1 MILSRASLYF
11 APVPNTRYVYFKYLI
26 APVLCLRLLGTK
38 ALTCH
43 FGGRE
48 DTKSIMD
55 VDDPEYLSYLTSLH
69 LVDLKSEP
77 AKLNSSSAQLTNV
90 LITLCHTS
98 YPTFLSVH
106 QSVNTLSTSLD
117 AFSSSLDALIDV
129 LPEVEQKA
137 KGFLE
142 EVKDVQTER
151 KEMKVVVENLG
162 RIEEIVGVGVVVE
175 GCVRSG
181 WYGEAV
187 EVEMRIA
194 NLARKL
200 DPDGRG
206 VVWDVKAEVDQRIR
220 SMVGDLLSGLRESG
234 TNKLPVLFK
243 TVGFLRKM
251 GVLDEE
257 EIAQAFLSCRLGCLK
272 KTLDD
277 LDVERRTSGALAPVT
292 SSFQQSSVSVS
303 GERYLKRYVDAW
315 REGVYDLVSQF
326 TTIFLERP
334 ASSPETT
341 GFLHSL
347 LTTYTTHLLS
357 ELLGTLEVTLP
368 NIQDP
373 SALNSLLTQ
382 LTYCATSFSR
392 IGLDFRWII
401 GGLFEDAVRTS
412 VTKGFHD
419 ARNKFIHTVS
429 SASPAVL
436 SISSSTSATSSS
448 SPSTNEPNLDA
459 IRFDITN
466 PPHVPPHILTSHKPT
481 AIFAND
487 LLTTLNG
494 LRLLAPRN
502 LYRDLLTELDKSLDE
517 SGATFID
524 VLTTT
529 PLTISSFSSSIST
542 TAPLSAAA
550 SQGRLSNEE
559 AEERGKKVRVY
570 LGSLFVKVFV
580 PFVRRALVE
589 GVYGFEGVER
599 EKDWRGDLGFVR
611 TWEDWSQL
619 STPPAP

>member
-1 MILSRASLYF
+1 
-11 APVPNTRYVYFKYLI
+11 
-26 APVLCLRLLGTK
+26 
-38 ALTCH
+38 
-43 FGGRE
+43 
-48 DTKSIMD
+48 MD

-69 LVDLKSEP
+69 LSDLKSEP

-106 QSVNTLSTSLD
+106 QSVNTLSASLD
-117 AFSSSLDALIDV
+117 AFSSSLDSLISV
-129 LPEVEQKA
+129 LPVVEQKA

-142 EVKDVQTER
+142 EVKDVQAER
-151 KEMKVVVENLG
+151 KKMKVVVENLG
-162 RIEEIVGVGVVVE
+162 RVEEIVGVGTVVE

-187 EVEMRIA
+187 EVEMRVA

-220 SMVGDLLSGLRESG
+220 SMVGDLLNGLRESG
-234 TNKLPVLFK
+234 MNKLPVLFK

-272 KTLDD
+272 RSLED
-277 LDVERRTSGALAPVT
+277 LEVERRTSGALTPVT
-292 SSFQQSSVSVS
+292 PSFQQSSVTIS
-303 GERYLKRYVDAW
+303 GERYLKRYVDLW

-326 TTIFLERP
+326 TTIFLER
-334 ASSPETT
+334 ATSSPETT
-341 GFLHSL
+341 EFLHSL

-357 ELLGTLEVTLP
+357 VLLGTLEVTLP
-368 NIQDP
+368 AVQDP

-412 VTKGFHD
+412 VVKGFRE
-419 ARNKFIHTVS
+419 ARDKFIHTVS
-429 SASPAVL
+429 SASPTAL
-436 SISSSTSATSSS
+436 SISPSPASTAAAGSSS
-448 SPSTNEPNLDA
+448 VNEPSLGAVRLDVV
-459 IRFDITN
+459 N

-481 AIFAND
+481 AIYTND

-494 LRLLAPRN
+494 LRLLAPKN
-502 LYRDLLTELDKSLDE
+502 LYRDLLAELDKSLGE

-524 VLTTT
+524 VVTTT
-529 PLTISSFSSSIST
+529 PLTVSSPSSIP
-542 TAPLSAAA
+542 TAPLSLSSVA
-550 SQGRLSNEE
+550 SQGKFSKEG
-559 AEERGKKVRVY
+559 AEEKGKKVRVY
-570 LGSLFVKVFV
+570 LGSMFVKVFV

-589 GVYGFEGVER
+589 GVYGFEGEES
-599 EKDWRGDLGFVR
+599 EKDWRGELGFMR
-611 TWEDWSQL
+611 TWEDWLQS
-619 STPPAP
+619 SIPPAS

>member
-1 MILSRASLYF
+1 
-11 APVPNTRYVYFKYLI
+11 
-26 APVLCLRLLGTK
+26 
-38 ALTCH
+38 
-43 FGGRE
+43 
-48 DTKSIMD
+48 MD

-69 LVDLKSEP
+69 LADLKSEP

-90 LITLCHTS
+90 LTTLCHTS

-129 LPEVEQKA
+129 LPAVEQKA
-137 KGFLE
+137 RGFLE
-142 EVKDVQTER
+142 EVKDVQAER
-151 KEMKVVVENLG
+151 KKMKVVVENLG
-162 RIEEIVGVGVVVE
+162 RVEEIVGVGSVVE

-187 EVEMRIA
+187 EVEMRVA

-234 TNKLPVLFK
+234 SNKLPALFK

-272 KTLDD
+272 RSLED
-277 LDVERRTSGALAPVT
+277 LDVERRTSGTFSSVAP
-292 SSFQQSSVSVS
+292 SFQNPVS
-303 GERYLKRYVDAW
+303 GERYLKRYVDVW

-341 GFLHSL
+341 ELLRSL

-357 ELLGTLEVTLP
+357 VLLGTLEAALP
-368 NIQDP
+368 TVQDP

-419 ARNKFIHTVS
+419 ARDKFISSVF
-429 SASPAVL
+429 SASPTAL
-436 SISSSTSATSSS
+436 SISSSSASATSPV
-448 SPSTNEPNLDA
+448 SPSTSEPNLDA
-459 IRFDITN
+459 VQLDTTN

-481 AIFAND
+481 AIYAND

-494 LRLLAPRN
+494 LRLLAPKN

-517 SGATFID
+517 SGTTFID
-524 VLTTT
+524 IVTTT
-529 PLTISSFSSSIST
+529 PLTISSSSS
-542 TAPLSAAA
+542 TATALLPSAAA
-550 SQGRLSNEE
+550 GSQGKISKEE
-559 AEERGKKVRVY
+559 AEEKGRKVRMY

-580 PFVRRALVE
+580 PFIRRALVE
-589 GVYGFEGVER
+589 GVYAFEGEER
-599 EKDWRGDLGFVR
+599 EKDWKSELGFVR
-611 TWEDWSQL
+611 AWEDWLQL
-619 STPPAP
+619 ITPAQTAVVGQP

>member
-1 MILSRASLYF
+1 
-11 APVPNTRYVYFKYLI
+11 
-26 APVLCLRLLGTK
+26 
-38 ALTCH
+38 
-43 FGGRE
+43 
-48 DTKSIMD
+48 MD

-69 LVDLKSEP
+69 LADLKSEP

-90 LITLCHTS
+90 LTTLCHTS

-117 AFSSSLDALIDV
+117 AFSSSLDALLDV
-129 LPEVEQKA
+129 LPVVEQKA
-137 KGFLE
+137 RGFLE
-142 EVKDVQTER
+142 EVKDVQAER
-151 KEMKVVVENLG
+151 KKMKVVVENLG
-162 RIEEIVGVGVVVE
+162 RVEEIVGVGNVVE

-220 SMVGDLLSGLRESG
+220 SMVGDLLSGLREG
-234 TNKLPVLFK
+234 GANKLPVLFK

-272 KTLDD
+272 RSLED
-277 LDVERRTSGALAPVT
+277 LDVERRTSGAFTTVT
-292 SSFQQSSVSVS
+292 PSFQNSVS
-303 GERYLKRYVDAW
+303 GERYLKRYVDVW

-326 TTIFLERP
+326 TTIFLERS
-334 ASSPETT
+334 ASSPETVEL
-341 GFLHSL
+341 LHSL

-357 ELLGTLEVTLP
+357 VLLGTLEATLP
-368 NIQDP
+368 TVQDP

-412 VTKGFHD
+412 VTKGFHN
-419 ARNKFIHTVS
+419 ARDKFINSVS
-429 SASPAVL
+429 SASPTAL
-436 SISSSTSATSSS
+436 SISSSATSTT
-448 SPSTNEPNLDA
+448 STVSLSTHEPNLDA
-459 IRFDITN
+459 VQLDTTN

-481 AIFAND
+481 AIYAND

-494 LRLLAPRN
+494 LRLLAPKN

-517 SGATFID
+517 SGTTFID
-524 VLTTT
+524 VITTT
-529 PLTISSFSSSIST
+529 PLTISSSAPTSSSSPT
-542 TAPLSAAA
+542 PGT
-550 SQGRLSNEE
+550 SQGKMSKEE
-559 AEERGKKVRVY
+559 AEEKGKKVRVY

-589 GVYGFEGVER
+589 GVYGFEGEDQ
-599 EKDWRGDLGFVR
+599 ENDWRSELGFVR
-611 TWEDWSQL
+611 MWEDWLQL
-619 STPPAP
+619 ITPPTQTVATGVS

>member
-1 MILSRASLYF
+1 
-11 APVPNTRYVYFKYLI
+11 
-26 APVLCLRLLGTK
+26 
-38 ALTCH
+38 
-43 FGGRE
+43 
-48 DTKSIMD
+48 MD
-55 VDDPEYLSYLTSLH
+55 ADDPEYLSYLTSLH
-69 LVDLKSEP
+69 LTDLKSEP

-117 AFSSSLDALIDV
+117 AFSSSLDALINV
-129 LPEVEQKA
+129 LPVVEQKA

-142 EVKDVQTER
+142 EVKDVQAER
-151 KEMKVVVENLG
+151 KKMKVVVENLG
-162 RIEEIVGVGVVVE
+162 RVEEIVGVGSVVE

-194 NLARKL
+194 NLARML

-272 KTLDD
+272 RSLED
-277 LDVERRTSGALAPVT
+277 LDVERRTSGAFTPIT
-292 SSFQQSSVSVS
+292 PSFQQSSVSAS
-303 GERYLKRYVDAW
+303 GERYLKKYVDVW

-334 ASSPETT
+334 AASPETAE
-341 GFLHSL
+341 FLHSL

-357 ELLGTLEVTLP
+357 VLLGTLEVTLP
-368 NIQDP
+368 TVQDP

-412 VTKGFHD
+412 VMKGFHD
-419 ARNKFIHTVS
+419 ARDKFIHTVS
-429 SASPAVL
+429 STSSTVL
-436 SISSSTSATSSS
+436 SISSSSTSTTAAGSSS
-448 SPSTNEPNLDA
+448 TVEPNLDA
-459 IRFDITN
+459 VRLDTTN
-466 PPHVPPHILTSHKPT
+466 PPHVPPHIITSHKPT
-481 AIFAND
+481 VVYAND

-494 LRLLAPRN
+494 LRLLAPKN

-517 SGATFID
+517 SGMAFVD
-524 VLTTT
+524 VITTT
-529 PLTISSFSSSIST
+529 PLTVPSLST
-542 TAPLSAAA
+542 SG
-550 SQGRLSNEE
+550 SQGTLSKEE
-559 AEERGKKVRVY
+559 AEGKGKKLRVY

-580 PFVRRALVE
+580 PFIRRALVE
-589 GVYGFEGVER
+589 GVYGFEGEEA
-599 EKDWRGDLGFVR
+599 EKDWRSELGFVR
-611 TWEDWSQL
+611 TWEDWLQS
-619 STPPAP
+619 SAPTVS

>member
-1 MILSRASLYF
+1 M
-11 APVPNTRYVYFKYLI
+11 
-26 APVLCLRLLGTK
+26 
-38 ALTCH
+38 
-43 FGGRE
+43 
-48 DTKSIMD
+48 DT
-55 VDDPEYLSYLTSLH
+55 DDPEYLSYLTSLH
-69 LVDLKSEP
+69 LPDLKSEP
-77 AKLNSSSAQLTNV
+77 AKLNSSSSQLTNV

-129 LPEVEQKA
+129 LPVVEQKA

-142 EVKDVQTER
+142 EVKDAQAER
-151 KEMKVVVENLG
+151 KKMKVVVENIG
-162 RIEEIVGVGVVVE
+162 RVEEIVGVGSVVE

-194 NLARKL
+194 NLAKKL

-220 SMVGDLLSGLRESG
+220 SMVGDLLGGLRESG

-272 KTLDD
+272 RSLED
-277 LDVERRTSGALAPVT
+277 LDVERTSGAFTPVIP
-292 SSFQQSSVSVS
+292 SFQHTVVSVS
-303 GERYLKRYVDAW
+303 GERYLKKYVDVW

-326 TTIFLERP
+326 TTIFLERS
-334 ASSPETT
+334 ASSPEITE
-341 GFLHSL
+341 FLHSL

-357 ELLGTLEVTLP
+357 VLLGTLEVTLP
-368 NIQDP
+368 TVQDP

-412 VTKGFHD
+412 VTKGFRD
-419 ARNKFIHTVS
+419 ARDKFIHAIS
-429 SASPAVL
+429 SASPTVFSL
-436 SISSSTSATSSS
+436 SSSSTPTTGTGSS
-448 SPSTNEPNLDA
+448 STNEPNLDA
-459 IRFDITN
+459 VQFDTTN
-466 PPHVPPHILTSHKPT
+466 PPHVPPHILTSHKPM
-481 AIFAND
+481 AIYAND

-494 LRLLAPRN
+494 LRLLAPKS
-502 LYRDLLTELDKSLDE
+502 LYRDLLTELGKTLDE

-524 VLTTT
+524 VITTT
-529 PLTISSFSSSIST
+529 LAVSSSPYSL
-542 TAPLSAAA
+542 PPSG
-550 SQGRLSNEE
+550 SQVKPSKEEVEDKGR
-559 AEERGKKVRVY
+559 KTRVY
-570 LGSLFVKVFV
+570 LGSLFVRVFV
-580 PFVRRALVE
+580 PFIRRAFVE
-589 GVYGFEGVER
+589 GVYGFEGEER
-599 EKDWRGDLGFVR
+599 EKDWKGALGFVK
-611 TWEDWSQL
+611 TWEDWLQL
-619 STPPAP
+619 TTPPT

>member
-1 MILSRASLYF
+1 
-11 APVPNTRYVYFKYLI
+11 
-26 APVLCLRLLGTK
+26 
-38 ALTCH
+38 
-43 FGGRE
+43 
-48 DTKSIMD
+48 MD

-69 LVDLKSEP
+69 LADLKSEP

-90 LITLCHTS
+90 LTTLCHTS

-129 LPEVEQKA
+129 LPVVEQKA
-137 KGFLE
+137 RGFLE
-142 EVKDVQTER
+142 EVKDVQAER
-151 KEMKVVVENLG
+151 KKMKVVMENLG
-162 RIEEIVGVGVVVE
+162 RVEEIVGVGNVVE

-194 NLARKL
+194 SLARKL

-272 KTLDD
+272 RSLED
-277 LDVERRTSGALAPVT
+277 LDVERRTSGAFTPVT
-292 SSFQQSSVSVS
+292 PSFQNSVS
-303 GERYLKRYVDAW
+303 GERYLKRYVDVW

-326 TTIFLERP
+326 TTIFLERS
-334 ASSPETT
+334 ASSPETAEL
-341 GFLHSL
+341 LHSL

-357 ELLGTLEVTLP
+357 VLLGTLETTLP
-368 NIQDP
+368 TVQDP

-401 GGLFEDAVRTS
+401 GGLFEGAVRMS

-419 ARNKFIHTVS
+419 ARDKFINSVS
-429 SASPAVL
+429 SASPTAL
-436 SISSSTSATSSS
+436 SISPSATSTTPTVSS
-448 SPSTNEPNLDA
+448 STHEPNLDTVQL
-459 IRFDITN
+459 DTTN

-481 AIFAND
+481 AIYAND

-494 LRLLAPRN
+494 LRLLAPKN

-517 SGATFID
+517 SGTTFID
-524 VLTTT
+524 VVTTT
-529 PLTISSFSSSIST
+529 PLTISSSTTTTSSSS
-542 TAPLSAAA
+542 SASAGA
-550 SQGRLSNEE
+550 SQGKLSKEE
-559 AEERGKKVRVY
+559 AEEKGKKVRVY

-580 PFVRRALVE
+580 PFIRRALVE
-589 GVYGFEGVER
+589 GVYGFEGEDT
-599 EKDWRGDLGFVR
+599 EKDWKSELGFVR
-611 TWEDWSQL
+611 MWEDWL
-619 STPPAP
+619 ELITPPTQTVATGES

>member
-1 MILSRASLYF
+1 
-11 APVPNTRYVYFKYLI
+11 
-26 APVLCLRLLGTK
+26 
-38 ALTCH
+38 
-43 FGGRE
+43 
-48 DTKSIMD
+48 MD
-55 VDDPEYLSYLTSLH
+55 VEDPEYLSYLTSLH
-69 LVDLKSEP
+69 LSDLKSEP

-98 YPTFLSVH
+98 YLTFLSVH

-117 AFSSSLDALIDV
+117 AFSSSLDSLINI
-129 LPEVEQKA
+129 LPVVEQKA

-142 EVKDVQTER
+142 EVKDVQAVR
-151 KEMKVVVENLG
+151 KKMKVVVENLG
-162 RIEEIVGVGVVVE
+162 RVEEIVGVGNVVE
-175 GCVRSG
+175 GCVRTG

-234 TNKLPVLFK
+234 ANKLPVLFK

-272 KTLDD
+272 RSLED
-277 LDVERRTSGALAPVT
+277 LDVERRTSGAFTSVT
-292 SSFQQSSVSVS
+292 PSFQQSSFS
-303 GERYLKRYVDAW
+303 GERYLKRYVDIW

-334 ASSPETT
+334 ASSPEATE
-341 GFLHSL
+341 FLHSL

-357 ELLGTLEVTLP
+357 VLLEALEVTLP
-368 NIQDP
+368 TVQDP

-412 VTKGFHD
+412 VTKGFHE
-419 ARNKFIHTVS
+419 ARDKFILSIS
-429 SASPAVL
+429 SASPTVL
-436 SISSSTSATSSS
+436 SISPSSS
-448 SPSTNEPNLDA
+448 SATATGPSSANEPNPDALRLDTA
-459 IRFDITN
+459 V

-481 AIFAND
+481 AIYTND

-494 LRLLAPRN
+494 LRLLAPKN
-502 LYRDLLTELDKSLDE
+502 LYRDLLVELDKSLDE
-517 SGATFID
+517 SGVVFID
-524 VLTTT
+524 VITTT
-529 PLTISSFSSSIST
+529 PLSVSSSSPVTTT
-542 TAPLSAAA
+542 TAPSSPSTAAPQGKLSK
-550 SQGRLSNEE
+550 EV
-559 AEERGKKVRVY
+559 AEERGKRARVC
-570 LGSLFVKVFV
+570 LGTMFVNVFV
-580 PFVRRALVE
+580 PFIRRALVE
-589 GVYGFEGVER
+589 GVYGFEGEEG
-599 EKDWRGDLGFVR
+599 EKDWRSELEFVR
-611 TWEDWSQL
+611 AWEEWLQL
-619 STPPAP
+619 STPIAS

>member
-1 MILSRASLYF
+1 
-11 APVPNTRYVYFKYLI
+11 
-26 APVLCLRLLGTK
+26 
-38 ALTCH
+38 
-43 FGGRE
+43 
-48 DTKSIMD
+48 MD

-69 LVDLKSEP
+69 LTDLKSEP

-90 LITLCHTS
+90 LTTLCHTS

-129 LPEVEQKA
+129 LPVVEQKA

-142 EVKDVQTER
+142 EVKDVQAER
-151 KEMKVVVENLG
+151 KKMKVVVENLG
-162 RIEEIVGVGVVVE
+162 RVEEIVGVGSVVE

-194 NLARKL
+194 NLARKS

-272 KTLDD
+272 RSLED
-277 LDVERRTSGALAPVT
+277 LDVERRTSGALTSVT
-292 SSFQQSSVSVS
+292 PSFQSSLS
-303 GERYLKRYVDAW
+303 GERYLKRYVDVW

-341 GFLHSL
+341 EFLHSL

-357 ELLGTLEVTLP
+357 VLLGTLETTLP
-368 NIQDP
+368 TVQDP

-392 IGLDFRWII
+392 IGLDFRWIV
-401 GGLFEDAVRTS
+401 GGLFEDAVRKS
-412 VTKGFHD
+412 VVKGFHD
-419 ARNKFIHTVS
+419 ARDRFIYSVS
-429 SASPAVL
+429 SASPAAL
-436 SISSSTSATSSS
+436 SISTSTTSTG
-448 SPSTNEPNLDA
+448 SPSASEPNLDA
-459 IRFDITN
+459 AQLDTTN
-466 PPHVPPHILTSHKPT
+466 PPHVPPYILTSHKPT
-481 AIFAND
+481 AIYAND

-494 LRLLAPRN
+494 LRLLAPKN

-517 SGATFID
+517 SGTTFID
-524 VLTTT
+524 VITTT
-529 PLTISSFSSSIST
+529 PLTISSSVAITTSPPSSS
-542 TAPLSAAA
+542 AAK
-550 SQGRLSNEE
+550 EE
-559 AEERGKKVRVY
+559 AEEKGKKLRVY
-570 LGSLFVKVFV
+570 LGSLFVNVFV

-589 GVYGFEGVER
+589 GVYGSEWEER
-599 EKDWRGDLGFVR
+599 ERDWRNELGFVGM
-611 TWEDWSQL
+611 WEDWLQL
-619 STPPAP
+619 ITPPAPH

>member
-1 MILSRASLYF
+1 
-11 APVPNTRYVYFKYLI
+11 
-26 APVLCLRLLGTK
+26 
-38 ALTCH
+38 
-43 FGGRE
+43 
-48 DTKSIMD
+48 MD
-55 VDDPEYLSYLTSLH
+55 VDDPEYLSHLTSLH
-69 LVDLKSEP
+69 LADLKSEP

-90 LITLCHTS
+90 LTTLCHTS

-129 LPEVEQKA
+129 LPVVEQKA

-142 EVKDVQTER
+142 EVKDVQAER
-151 KEMKVVVENLG
+151 KKMKVVMENLG
-162 RIEEIVGVGVVVE
+162 RVEEIVGVGSVVE

-194 NLARKL
+194 NLARKS

-272 KTLDD
+272 RSLED
-277 LDVERRTSGALAPVT
+277 LDVERRTSGALTSVT
-292 SSFQQSSVSVS
+292 PGFQSSVS
-303 GERYLKRYVDAW
+303 GERYLKRYVDVW

-341 GFLHSL
+341 EFLHSL

-357 ELLGTLEVTLP
+357 VLLGTLETTLP
-368 NIQDP
+368 TVQDP

-392 IGLDFRWII
+392 IGLDFRWIV
-401 GGLFEDAVRTS
+401 GGLFEDAVRSS
-412 VTKGFHD
+412 VIKGFHD
-419 ARNKFIHTVS
+419 ARDKFIYSVS

-436 SISSSTSATSSS
+436 SISPSSTSTTSTGSS
-448 SPSTNEPNLDA
+448 STNEPNLDA
-459 IRFDITN
+459 TQLDTTN

-481 AIFAND
+481 AIYAND

-494 LRLLAPRN
+494 LRLLAPKN

-524 VLTTT
+524 VITTT
-529 PLTISSFSSSIST
+529 PLTISSSSSSVTTTST
-542 TAPLSAAA
+542 SSSSAAK
-550 SQGRLSNEE
+550 EE
-559 AEERGKKVRVY
+559 AEEKGKKVRVY
-570 LGSLFVKVFV
+570 LGNLFVKVFV

-589 GVYGFEGVER
+589 GVYGSEEEER
-599 EKDWRGDLGFVR
+599 ERDWRSELGFVGM
-611 TWEDWSQL
+611 WEDWLQL
-619 STPPAP
+619 ITPPAPH

>member
-1 MILSRASLYF
+1 
-11 APVPNTRYVYFKYLI
+11 
-26 APVLCLRLLGTK
+26 
-38 ALTCH
+38 
-43 FGGRE
+43 
-48 DTKSIMD
+48 MD
-55 VDDPEYLSYLTSLH
+55 VDDPEYLSYLTSLR
-69 LVDLKSEP
+69 LPDLKSEP

-117 AFSSSLDALIDV
+117 AFSSSLNSLIDV
-129 LPEVEQKA
+129 LPVVEHKA

-142 EVKDVQTER
+142 EVKDVQAER
-151 KEMKVVVENLG
+151 KKMKVVVENLG
-162 RIEEIVGVGVVVE
+162 RIEEIVGVGSVVE

-234 TNKLPVLFK
+234 TNRLPVLFK

-272 KTLDD
+272 RSLED
-277 LDVERRTSGALAPVT
+277 LDVERRTSGGFT
-292 SSFQQSSVSVS
+292 SLQQSSVSVS
-303 GERYLKRYVDAW
+303 GERYLKKYVDVW

-334 ASSPETT
+334 ASSPETME
-341 GFLHSL
+341 FLHSL
-347 LTTYTTHLLS
+347 LTTYTTHMLS
-357 ELLGTLEVTLP
+357 VLLGTLEVTLHTV
-368 NIQDP
+368 QDP

-401 GGLFEDAVRTS
+401 GGLFEDAIRAS
-412 VTKGFHD
+412 VVKGFYD
-419 ARNKFIHTVS
+419 ARDKFIDTVS
-429 SASPAVL
+429 SSPAAL
-436 SISSSTSATSSS
+436 SISSPSASTTAAGSSL
-448 SPSTNEPNLDA
+448 TNEPNLDA
-459 IRFDITN
+459 VQLDTAN
-466 PPHVPPHILTSHKPT
+466 PPHLPPHILTSHKPM
-481 AIFAND
+481 AVYAND

-494 LRLLAPRN
+494 LRLLAPKN
-502 LYRDLLTELDKSLDE
+502 LYRDLLAELDKSLDE
-517 SGATFID
+517 SGTAFID
-524 VLTTT
+524 IVTTT
-529 PLTISSFSSSIST
+529 PLTISSSSSSSLST
-542 TAPLSAAA
+542 PA
-550 SQGRLSNEE
+550 SQGKLSKEE
-559 AEERGKKVRVY
+559 AEVKGKNIRAY
-570 LGSLFVKVFV
+570 LGSMFVNVFV

-589 GVYGFEGVER
+589 GVYGFEGGES
-599 EKDWRGDLGFVR
+599 EKDWRSDLGFIR
-611 TWEDWSQL
+611 AWEDWLQL

>member
-1 MILSRASLYF
+1 
-11 APVPNTRYVYFKYLI
+11 
-26 APVLCLRLLGTK
+26 
-38 ALTCH
+38 
-43 FGGRE
+43 
-48 DTKSIMD
+48 MD

-69 LVDLKSEP
+69 LADLKSEP

-90 LITLCHTS
+90 LTTLCHTS

-129 LPEVEQKA
+129 LPAVEQKA

-142 EVKDVQTER
+142 EVKDVQAER
-151 KEMKVVVENLG
+151 KKMKVVVENLG
-162 RIEEIVGVGVVVE
+162 RVEEVVAAGNVVE

-200 DPDGRG
+200 DPEGCG

-220 SMVGDLLSGLRESG
+220 SMVGGLLSGLRESG
-234 TNKLPVLFK
+234 ANKLPLLFK

-272 KTLDD
+272 KSLED
-277 LDVERRTSGALAPVT
+277 LEVERRTSGALAPI
-292 SSFQQSSVSVS
+292 FPAAQGSVS
-303 GERYLKRYVDAW
+303 GERYLKRYVDVW

-334 ASSPETT
+334 TSTPETAE
-341 GFLHSL
+341 FLHSL

-357 ELLGTLEVTLP
+357 VLLGTLEATLP
-368 NIQDP
+368 TVQDP

-412 VTKGFHD
+412 VVKGFHD
-419 ARNKFIHTVS
+419 ARDRFINSIS
-429 SASPAVL
+429 SASPTAL
-436 SISSSTSATSSS
+436 SISSSPASATSAGL
-448 SPSTNEPNLDA
+448 STHEPNLNT
-459 IRFDITN
+459 IRLDTMN
-466 PPHVPPHILTSHKPT
+466 PPHLPPQILTSHKPT
-481 AIFAND
+481 AIYAND

-494 LRLLAPRN
+494 LRLLAPKN
-502 LYRDLLTELDKSLDE
+502 LYRNLLAELDKSLDE
-517 SGATFID
+517 SGTTFID
-524 VLTTT
+524 VVTTT
-529 PLTISSFSSSIST
+529 TLAIPSSST
-542 TAPLSAAA
+542 TA
-550 SQGRLSNEE
+550 SQGKLSKEE
-559 AEERGKKVRVY
+559 AEEKGRKVRVY
-570 LGSLFVKVFV
+570 LGSLYVKVFV

-589 GVYGFEGVER
+589 GVYGFEGEER
-599 EKDWRGDLGFVR
+599 ERDWKSELEFVR
-611 TWEDWSQL
+611 TWEDWLQL
-619 STPPAP
+619 ITPPAP

>member
-1 MILSRASLYF
+1 
-11 APVPNTRYVYFKYLI
+11 
-26 APVLCLRLLGTK
+26 
-38 ALTCH
+38 
-43 FGGRE
+43 
-48 DTKSIMD
+48 MD
-55 VDDPEYLSYLTSLH
+55 ADDPEYLSYLTSLH
-69 LVDLKSEP
+69 LTDLKSEP

-117 AFSSSLDALIDV
+117 AFSSSLDALINV
-129 LPEVEQKA
+129 LPVVEQKA

-142 EVKDVQTER
+142 EVKDVQAER
-151 KEMKVVVENLG
+151 KKMKVVVENLG
-162 RIEEIVGVGVVVE
+162 RVEEIVGVGSVVE

-272 KTLDD
+272 RSLED
-277 LDVERRTSGALAPVT
+277 LDVERRTSGAFTPIT
-292 SSFQQSSVSVS
+292 PSFQQSSVSAS
-303 GERYLKRYVDAW
+303 GERYLKKYVDVW

-334 ASSPETT
+334 AASPETAE
-341 GFLHSL
+341 FLHSL

-357 ELLGTLEVTLP
+357 VLLGTLEVTLP
-368 NIQDP
+368 TVQDP

-412 VTKGFHD
+412 VMKGFHD
-419 ARNKFIHTVS
+419 ARDKFIHTVS
-429 SASPAVL
+429 STSSTVL
-436 SISSSTSATSSS
+436 SISSSSTSTTAAGSSS
-448 SPSTNEPNLDA
+448 TVEPNLDA
-459 IRFDITN
+459 VRLDTTN
-466 PPHVPPHILTSHKPT
+466 PPHVPPHIITSHKPT
-481 AIFAND
+481 VVYAND

-494 LRLLAPRN
+494 LRLLAPKN

-517 SGATFID
+517 SGMAFVD
-524 VLTTT
+524 VITTT
-529 PLTISSFSSSIST
+529 PLTVPSLST
-542 TAPLSAAA
+542 SG
-550 SQGRLSNEE
+550 SQGTLSKEE
-559 AEERGKKVRVY
+559 AEGKGKKLRVY

-580 PFVRRALVE
+580 PFIRRALVE
-589 GVYGFEGVER
+589 GVYGFEGEEA
-599 EKDWRGDLGFVR
+599 EKDWRSELGFVR
-611 TWEDWSQL
+611 TWEDWLQS
-619 STPPAP
+619 SAPTVS

>member
-1 MILSRASLYF
+1 
-11 APVPNTRYVYFKYLI
+11 
-26 APVLCLRLLGTK
+26 
-38 ALTCH
+38 
-43 FGGRE
+43 
-48 DTKSIMD
+48 MD

-69 LVDLKSEP
+69 LADLKSEP

-90 LITLCHTS
+90 LTTLCHTS

-117 AFSSSLDALIDV
+117 AFSSSLDALLDV
-129 LPEVEQKA
+129 LPVVEQKA
-137 KGFLE
+137 RGFLE
-142 EVKDVQTER
+142 EVKDVQAER
-151 KEMKVVVENLG
+151 KKMKVVVENLG
-162 RIEEIVGVGVVVE
+162 RVEEIVGVGNVVE

-220 SMVGDLLSGLRESG
+220 SMVGDLLSGLREG
-234 TNKLPVLFK
+234 GANKLPVLFK

-272 KTLDD
+272 RSLED
-277 LDVERRTSGALAPVT
+277 LDVERRTSGAFTTVT
-292 SSFQQSSVSVS
+292 PSFQNSVS
-303 GERYLKRYVDAW
+303 GERYLKRYVDVW

-326 TTIFLERP
+326 TTIFLERS
-334 ASSPETT
+334 ASSPETVEL
-341 GFLHSL
+341 LHSL

-357 ELLGTLEVTLP
+357 VLLGTLEATLP
-368 NIQDP
+368 TVQDP

-412 VTKGFHD
+412 VTKGFHN
-419 ARNKFIHTVS
+419 ARDKFINSVS
-429 SASPAVL
+429 SASPTAL
-436 SISSSTSATSSS
+436 SISSSATSTTSTVSS
-448 SPSTNEPNLDA
+448 STHEPNLDA
-459 IRFDITN
+459 VQLDTTN
-466 PPHVPPHILTSHKPT
+466 PPHVPPHILTSHKST
-481 AIFAND
+481 AIYAND

-494 LRLLAPRN
+494 LRLLAPKN

-517 SGATFID
+517 SGTTFID
-524 VLTTT
+524 VITTT
-529 PLTISSFSSSIST
+529 PLTISSSAATSSSSPASGT
-542 TAPLSAAA
+542 
-550 SQGRLSNEE
+550 SQGKMSKEE
-559 AEERGKKVRVY
+559 AEEKGKKVRVY

-589 GVYGFEGVER
+589 GVYGFEGEDQ
-599 EKDWRGDLGFVR
+599 ENDWRSELGFVR
-611 TWEDWSQL
+611 MWEDWLQL
-619 STPPAP
+619 ITPPTQTVATGVS

>member
-1 MILSRASLYF
+1 ME
-11 APVPNTRYVYFKYLI
+11 
-26 APVLCLRLLGTK
+26 GK
-38 ALTCH
+38 A
-43 FGGRE
+43 
-48 DTKSIMD
+48 KSIMD

-69 LVDLKSEP
+69 LADLKSEP

-90 LITLCHTS
+90 LTTLCHTS

-129 LPEVEQKA
+129 LPAVEQKA
-137 KGFLE
+137 RGFLE
-142 EVKDVQTER
+142 EVKDVQAER
-151 KEMKVVVENLG
+151 KKMKVVVENLG
-162 RIEEIVGVGVVVE
+162 RVEEIVGVGSVVE

-187 EVEMRIA
+187 EVEMRVA

-234 TNKLPVLFK
+234 TNKLPALFK

-272 KTLDD
+272 RSLED
-277 LDVERRTSGALAPVT
+277 LDVERRTSGTFSSVAP
-292 SSFQQSSVSVS
+292 SFQNPVS
-303 GERYLKRYVDAW
+303 GERYLKRYVDVW

-341 GFLHSL
+341 ELLRSL

-357 ELLGTLEVTLP
+357 VLLGTLEAALP
-368 NIQDP
+368 TVQDP

-419 ARNKFIHTVS
+419 ARDKFISSVF
-429 SASPAVL
+429 SASPTAL
-436 SISSSTSATSSS
+436 SISSSSASATSPV
-448 SPSTNEPNLDA
+448 SPLTSEPNLDA
-459 IRFDITN
+459 VQLDTTN

-481 AIFAND
+481 AIYAND

-494 LRLLAPRN
+494 LRLLAPKN

-517 SGATFID
+517 SGTTFID
-524 VLTTT
+524 IVTTT
-529 PLTISSFSSSIST
+529 PLTISSSSS
-542 TAPLSAAA
+542 TATALLPSAAA
-550 SQGRLSNEE
+550 GSQGKISKEE
-559 AEERGKKVRVY
+559 AEEKGRKVRVY

-580 PFVRRALVE
+580 PFIRRALVE
-589 GVYGFEGVER
+589 GVYAFEGEER
-599 EKDWRGDLGFVR
+599 EKDWKSELGFAR
-611 TWEDWSQL
+611 AWEDWLQL
-619 STPPAP
+619 ITSAQTAVVGEP

>member
-1 MILSRASLYF
+1 
-11 APVPNTRYVYFKYLI
+11 
-26 APVLCLRLLGTK
+26 
-38 ALTCH
+38 
-43 FGGRE
+43 
-48 DTKSIMD
+48 MD

-69 LVDLKSEP
+69 LADLKSEP

-90 LITLCHTS
+90 LTTLCHTS

-117 AFSSSLDALIDV
+117 AFSSSLDALLDV
-129 LPEVEQKA
+129 LPVVEQKA
-137 KGFLE
+137 RGFLE
-142 EVKDVQTER
+142 EVKDVQAER
-151 KEMKVVVENLG
+151 KKMKVVVENLG
-162 RIEEIVGVGVVVE
+162 RVEEIVGVGNVVE

-220 SMVGDLLSGLRESG
+220 SMVGDLLSGLREG
-234 TNKLPVLFK
+234 GANKLPVLFK

-272 KTLDD
+272 RSLED
-277 LDVERRTSGALAPVT
+277 LDVERRTSGAFTTVT
-292 SSFQQSSVSVS
+292 PSFQNSVS
-303 GERYLKRYVDAW
+303 GERYLKRYVDVW

-326 TTIFLERP
+326 TTIFLERS
-334 ASSPETT
+334 ASSPETVEL
-341 GFLHSL
+341 LHSL

-357 ELLGTLEVTLP
+357 VLLGTLEATLP
-368 NIQDP
+368 TVQDP

-412 VTKGFHD
+412 VTKGFHN
-419 ARNKFIHTVS
+419 ARDKFINSVS
-429 SASPAVL
+429 SPSPTAL
-436 SISSSTSATSSS
+436 SISSSATSTTSTVSS
-448 SPSTNEPNLDA
+448 STHEPNLDA
-459 IRFDITN
+459 VQLDTTN

-481 AIFAND
+481 AIYAND

-494 LRLLAPRN
+494 LRLLAPKN

-517 SGATFID
+517 SGTTFID
-524 VLTTT
+524 VITTT
-529 PLTISSFSSSIST
+529 PLTISSSAATSSSSPASGT
-542 TAPLSAAA
+542 
-550 SQGRLSNEE
+550 SQGKMSKEE
-559 AEERGKKVRVY
+559 AEEKGKKVRVY

-589 GVYGFEGVER
+589 GVYGFEGEDQ
-599 EKDWRGDLGFVR
+599 ENDWRSELGFVR
-611 TWEDWSQL
+611 MWEDWLQL
-619 STPPAP
+619 ITPPTQTVATGVS

>member
-1 MILSRASLYF
+1 
-11 APVPNTRYVYFKYLI
+11 
-26 APVLCLRLLGTK
+26 
-38 ALTCH
+38 
-43 FGGRE
+43 
-48 DTKSIMD
+48 MD
-55 VDDPEYLSYLTSLH
+55 ADDPEYLSYLTSLH
-69 LVDLKSEP
+69 LTDLKSEP

-117 AFSSSLDALIDV
+117 AFSSSLDALINV
-129 LPEVEQKA
+129 LPVVEQKA

-142 EVKDVQTER
+142 EVKDVQAER
-151 KEMKVVVENLG
+151 KKMKVVVENLG
-162 RIEEIVGVGVVVE
+162 RVEEIVGVGSVVE

-272 KTLDD
+272 RSLED
-277 LDVERRTSGALAPVT
+277 LDVERRTSGAFTPIT
-292 SSFQQSSVSVS
+292 PSFQQSSVSAS
-303 GERYLKRYVDAW
+303 GERYLKKYVDVW

-334 ASSPETT
+334 AASPETAE
-341 GFLHSL
+341 FLHSL

-357 ELLGTLEVTLP
+357 VLLGTLEVTLP
-368 NIQDP
+368 TVQDP
-373 SALNSLLTQ
+373 SALNSLLSQ

-412 VTKGFHD
+412 VMKGFHD
-419 ARNKFIHTVS
+419 ARDKFIHTVS
-429 SASPAVL
+429 STSSTVL
-436 SISSSTSATSSS
+436 SISSSSTSTTAAGSSS
-448 SPSTNEPNLDA
+448 TVEPNLDA
-459 IRFDITN
+459 VRLDTTN
-466 PPHVPPHILTSHKPT
+466 PPHVPPHIITSHKPT
-481 AIFAND
+481 VVYAND

-494 LRLLAPRN
+494 LRLLAPKN

-517 SGATFID
+517 SGMAFVD
-524 VLTTT
+524 VITTT
-529 PLTISSFSSSIST
+529 PLTVPSLST
-542 TAPLSAAA
+542 SG
-550 SQGRLSNEE
+550 SQGTLSKEE
-559 AEERGKKVRVY
+559 AEGKGKKLRVY

-580 PFVRRALVE
+580 PFIRRALVE
-589 GVYGFEGVER
+589 GVYGFEGEEA
-599 EKDWRGDLGFVR
+599 EKDWRSELGFVR
-611 TWEDWSQL
+611 TWEDWLQS
-619 STPPAP
+619 SAPTVS

>member
-1 MILSRASLYF
+1 MPF
-11 APVPNTRYVYFKYLI
+11 
-26 APVLCLRLLGTK
+26 LGGAEGT
-38 ALTCH
+38 
-43 FGGRE
+43 
-48 DTKSIMD
+48 TKSIMD

-69 LVDLKSEP
+69 LSDLKSEP
-77 AKLNSSSAQLTNV
+77 AKLSSSSAQLTNV

-117 AFSSSLDALIDV
+117 AFSSSLDSLINV
-129 LPEVEQKA
+129 LPVVEQKA

-142 EVKDVQTER
+142 EVKDVQAER
-151 KEMKVVVENLG
+151 KKMKVVVENLG
-162 RIEEIVGVGVVVE
+162 RVEEIVGVGGVVE

-194 NLARKL
+194 NLAGKL

-220 SMVGDLLSGLRESG
+220 SMVGDLLSGLREG
-234 TNKLPVLFK
+234 GANKLPVLFK

-272 KTLDD
+272 RSLDD
-277 LDVERRTSGALAPVT
+277 LDVERRTSGVFTPVT
-292 SSFQQSSVSVS
+292 PSFQQGSASVS
-303 GERYLKRYVDAW
+303 GERYLKKYVDVW

-341 GFLHSL
+341 EFLHSL
-347 LTTYTTHLLS
+347 LTTFTTHLLS
-357 ELLGTLEVTLP
+357 VLLGTLEVTLP
-368 NIQDP
+368 TVQDP

-401 GGLFEDAVRTS
+401 GGLFEDAVRMS
-412 VTKGFHD
+412 ITKGFHD
-419 ARNKFIHTVS
+419 ARDKFIHTVS
-429 SASPAVL
+429 SASPTAL
-436 SISSSTSATSSS
+436 SISTSTTGAGSS
-448 SPSTNEPNLDA
+448 STNEPNLDA
-459 IRFDITN
+459 VRLDTAN

-481 AIFAND
+481 AIYAND

-494 LRLLAPRN
+494 LRLLAPKN
-502 LYRDLLTELDKSLDE
+502 LYRDLLAELDKSLDE
-517 SGATFID
+517 SGMTFID
-524 VLTTT
+524 VVTTT
-529 PLTISSFSSSIST
+529 PLTISSSPSIATVPS
-542 TAPLSAAA
+542 LSSAAT
-550 SQGRLSNEE
+550 SQGRFSKEE
-559 AEERGKKVRVY
+559 AEEKGKRARVY
-570 LGSLFVKVFV
+570 LGSMFVKVFV
-580 PFVRRALVE
+580 PFIRRALVE
-589 GVYGFEGVER
+589 GVYGFEGEET
-599 EKDWRGDLGFVR
+599 EKDWKSELGFIR
-611 TWEDWSQL
+611 TWEDWLQL
-619 STPPAP
+619 VTLPAS

>member
-1 MILSRASLYF
+1 
-11 APVPNTRYVYFKYLI
+11 
-26 APVLCLRLLGTK
+26 
-38 ALTCH
+38 
-43 FGGRE
+43 
-48 DTKSIMD
+48 MD
-55 VDDPEYLSYLTSLH
+55 ADDPEYLSYLTSLH
-69 LVDLKSEP
+69 LADLKSEP

-90 LITLCHTS
+90 LTTLCHTS

-117 AFSSSLDALIDV
+117 AFSSSLDALINV
-129 LPEVEQKA
+129 LPVVEQKA
-137 KGFLE
+137 RGFLE
-142 EVKDVQTER
+142 EVKDVQAER
-151 KEMKVVVENLG
+151 KKMKVVMENLG
-162 RIEEIVGVGVVVE
+162 RVEEIVGVGNVVE

-194 NLARKL
+194 SLAKKL

-272 KTLDD
+272 RSLED
-277 LDVERRTSGALAPVT
+277 LDMERRTSGALTPVT
-292 SSFQQSSVSVS
+292 RSFQNSVS
-303 GERYLKRYVDAW
+303 GERYLKRYVDVW

-334 ASSPETT
+334 ASSPETAEL
-341 GFLHSL
+341 LHSL

-357 ELLGTLEVTLP
+357 VLLGTLETTLP
-368 NIQDP
+368 TVQDP

-401 GGLFEDAVRTS
+401 GGLFEDAVRKS

-419 ARNKFIHTVS
+419 ARDKFIYSVS
-429 SASPAVL
+429 SASPTAL
-436 SISSSTSATSSS
+436 SISPSATSTTPTVSS
-448 SPSTNEPNLDA
+448 SIPEPNLDA
-459 IRFDITN
+459 VQLDTAN

-481 AIFAND
+481 AIYAND

-494 LRLLAPRN
+494 LRLLAPKN

-517 SGATFID
+517 SGTTFID
-524 VLTTT
+524 VVTNT
-529 PLTISSFSSSIST
+529 PLTISSTTTTPSSS
-542 TAPLSAAA
+542 SAAA
-550 SQGRLSNEE
+550 SASQGKVSKEE
-559 AEERGKKVRVY
+559 AEEKGKKLRIY

-580 PFVRRALVE
+580 PFIRRALVE
-589 GVYGFEGVER
+589 GVYGFEGEST
-599 EKDWRGDLGFVR
+599 EKDWRSELGFVR
-611 TWEDWSQL
+611 MWEDWLQL
-619 STPPAP
+619 ITPPAQGVTIGES

>member
-1 MILSRASLYF
+1 
-11 APVPNTRYVYFKYLI
+11 
-26 APVLCLRLLGTK
+26 
-38 ALTCH
+38 
-43 FGGRE
+43 
-48 DTKSIMD
+48 MD

-69 LVDLKSEP
+69 LSDLKSEP

-117 AFSSSLDALIDV
+117 AFSSSLDSLISV
-129 LPEVEQKA
+129 LPAVEQKA

-142 EVKDVQTER
+142 EVKDVQAER
-151 KEMKVVVENLG
+151 KKMKVVVENLG
-162 RIEEIVGVGVVVE
+162 RVEEIVGVGSVVE

-272 KTLDD
+272 KSLED
-277 LDVERRTSGALAPVT
+277 LDVERRTSGAFTPVT
-292 SSFQQSSVSVS
+292 PSFQQSSVS
-303 GERYLKRYVDAW
+303 GERYLKRYLDIW

-334 ASSPETT
+334 APSPESTEP
-341 GFLHSL
+341 LHSL
-347 LTTYTTHLLS
+347 LTAYTTHLLS
-357 ELLGTLEVTLP
+357 VLFGTLEVTLP
-368 NIQDP
+368 TVQDP

-401 GGLFEDAVRTS
+401 GGLFEEAVRTS
-412 VTKGFHD
+412 VTKGFRD
-419 ARNKFIHTVS
+419 ARDKFIHTVS
-429 SASPAVL
+429 SASSTVL
-436 SISSSTSATSSS
+436 SISSSSTSTTAVGSSS
-448 SPSTNEPNLDA
+448 MNEPNFDAVRLDA
-459 IRFDITN
+459 AN
-466 PPHVPPHILTSHKPT
+466 PPHVPPHILTSHKPM
-481 AIFAND
+481 AIYAND

-494 LRLLAPRN
+494 LRLLAPKN
-502 LYRDLLTELDKSLDE
+502 LCRILLAELDE
-517 SGATFID
+517 SLEESGRAFVDI
-524 VLTTT
+524 VTTT
-529 PLTISSFSSSIST
+529 PLTISSSFSTSSHT
-542 TAPLSAAA
+542 PA
-550 SQGRLSNEE
+550 SQGKLSKEE
-559 AEERGKKVRVY
+559 VEEKGKKVRVY
-570 LGSLFVKVFV
+570 LGSMFVKIFV

-589 GVYGFEGVER
+589 GVYGFEGEES
-599 EKDWRGDLGFVR
+599 EKDWRKELGFIR
-611 TWEDWSQL
+611 TWEDWLRASA
-619 STPPAP
+619 PPASD

>member
-1 MILSRASLYF
+1 MPF
-11 APVPNTRYVYFKYLI
+11 WDQET
-26 APVLCLRLLGTK
+26 
-38 ALTCH
+38 
-43 FGGRE
+43 
-48 DTKSIMD
+48 TKSIMD
-55 VDDPEYLSYLTSLH
+55 VEDPEYLSYLTSLH
-69 LVDLKSEP
+69 LSDLKSEP

-117 AFSSSLDALIDV
+117 AFSSSLDSLINV
-129 LPEVEQKA
+129 LPVVEQKA

-142 EVKDVQTER
+142 EVKDVQAER
-151 KEMKVVVENLG
+151 KKMKVVVENLG
-162 RIEEIVGVGVVVE
+162 RVEEIVGVGSVVE

-220 SMVGDLLSGLRESG
+220 SMVGDLLGGLRESG
-234 TNKLPVLFK
+234 ANKLPALFK

-272 KTLDD
+272 RSLED
-277 LDVERRTSGALAPVT
+277 LDMERRTSGAFTSVAP
-292 SSFQQSSVSVS
+292 SFQQNSAS
-303 GERYLKRYVDAW
+303 GEKYLKRYVDIW

-334 ASSPETT
+334 ASPPETT
-341 GFLHSL
+341 EFLHSL

-357 ELLGTLEVTLP
+357 VLLGTLEVALP
-368 NIQDP
+368 TVQDP

-401 GGLFEDAVRTS
+401 GGLFEDAVRANIR
-412 VTKGFHD
+412 KGFHD
-419 ARNKFIHTVS
+419 ARDKFIHTVS
-429 SASPAVL
+429 SASPTAL
-436 SISSSTSATSSS
+436 TISSLSASTTATGSS
-448 SPSTNEPNLDA
+448 STNEPNLDA
-459 IRFDITN
+459 VRLDTAN

-481 AIFAND
+481 AIYAND

-494 LRLLAPRN
+494 LRLLAPKS
-502 LYRDLLTELDKSLDE
+502 LYRDLLAELDKSLDE
-517 SGATFID
+517 SGTTFID
-524 VLTTT
+524 VVTTT
-529 PLTISSFSSSIST
+529 PLTVSSSPSLST
-542 TAPLSAAA
+542 AVP
-550 SQGRLSNEE
+550 QGKHSKGE
-559 AEERGKKVRVY
+559 AEEKGKNTRVY
-570 LGSLFVKVFV
+570 LGNLFADVFV
-580 PFVRRALVE
+580 PFIRRALVE
-589 GVYGFEGVER
+589 GVYGLEGEEN
-599 EKDWRGDLGFVR
+599 EKDWRSELGFIR
-611 TWEDWSQL
+611 TWEDWLQAGS
-619 STPPAP
+619 PPTS

>member
-1 MILSRASLYF
+1 
-11 APVPNTRYVYFKYLI
+11 
-26 APVLCLRLLGTK
+26 
-38 ALTCH
+38 
-43 FGGRE
+43 
-48 DTKSIMD
+48 MD

-69 LVDLKSEP
+69 LADLKSEP

-90 LITLCHTS
+90 LTTLCHTS

-117 AFSSSLDALIDV
+117 AFSSSLDALLDV
-129 LPEVEQKA
+129 LPVVEQKA
-137 KGFLE
+137 RGFLE
-142 EVKDVQTER
+142 EVKDVQAER
-151 KEMKVVVENLG
+151 KKMKVVVENLG
-162 RIEEIVGVGVVVE
+162 RVEEIVGVGNVVE

-220 SMVGDLLSGLRESG
+220 SMVGDLLSGLREG
-234 TNKLPVLFK
+234 GANKLPVLFK

-272 KTLDD
+272 RSLED
-277 LDVERRTSGALAPVT
+277 LDVERRTSGAFTTVT
-292 SSFQQSSVSVS
+292 PSFQNSVS
-303 GERYLKRYVDAW
+303 GERYLKRYVDVW

-326 TTIFLERP
+326 TTIFLERS
-334 ASSPETT
+334 ASSPETVEL
-341 GFLHSL
+341 LHSL

-357 ELLGTLEVTLP
+357 VLLGTLEATLP
-368 NIQDP
+368 TVQDP

-412 VTKGFHD
+412 VTKGFHN
-419 ARNKFIHTVS
+419 ARDKFINSVS
-429 SASPAVL
+429 SASPTAL
-436 SISSSTSATSSS
+436 SISSSATSTTSTVSS
-448 SPSTNEPNLDA
+448 STHEPNLDA
-459 IRFDITN
+459 VQLDTTN

-481 AIFAND
+481 AIYAND

-494 LRLLAPRN
+494 LRLLAPKN

-517 SGATFID
+517 SGTTFID
-524 VLTTT
+524 VITTT
-529 PLTISSFSSSIST
+529 PLTISSSAATSSSSP
-542 TAPLSAAA
+542 APGT
-550 SQGRLSNEE
+550 SQGKMSKEE
-559 AEERGKKVRVY
+559 AEEKGKKVRVY

-589 GVYGFEGVER
+589 GVYGFEGEDQ
-599 EKDWRGDLGFVR
+599 ENDWRSELGFVR
-611 TWEDWSQL
+611 MWEDWLQL
-619 STPPAP
+619 ITPPTQTVATGVS

>member
-1 MILSRASLYF
+1 
-11 APVPNTRYVYFKYLI
+11 
-26 APVLCLRLLGTK
+26 
-38 ALTCH
+38 
-43 FGGRE
+43 
-48 DTKSIMD
+48 MD

-69 LVDLKSEP
+69 LADLKSEP

-90 LITLCHTS
+90 LTTLCHTS

-117 AFSSSLDALIDV
+117 AFSSSLDALLDV
-129 LPEVEQKA
+129 LPVVEQKA
-137 KGFLE
+137 RGFLE
-142 EVKDVQTER
+142 EVKDVQAER
-151 KEMKVVVENLG
+151 KKMKVVVENLG
-162 RIEEIVGVGVVVE
+162 RVEEIVGVGNVVE

-220 SMVGDLLSGLRESG
+220 SMVGDLLSGLREG
-234 TNKLPVLFK
+234 GANKLPVLFK

-272 KTLDD
+272 RSLED
-277 LDVERRTSGALAPVT
+277 LDVERRTSGAFTTVT
-292 SSFQQSSVSVS
+292 PSFQNSVS
-303 GERYLKRYVDAW
+303 GERYLKRYVDVW

-326 TTIFLERP
+326 TTIFLERS
-334 ASSPETT
+334 ASSPETVEL
-341 GFLHSL
+341 LHSL

-357 ELLGTLEVTLP
+357 VLLGTLEATLP
-368 NIQDP
+368 TVQDP

-412 VTKGFHD
+412 VTKGFHN
-419 ARNKFIHTVS
+419 ARDKFINSVS
-429 SASPAVL
+429 SASPTAL
-436 SISSSTSATSSS
+436 SISSTVSSS
-448 SPSTNEPNLDA
+448 THEPNLDA
-459 IRFDITN
+459 VQLDTTN

-481 AIFAND
+481 AIYAND

-494 LRLLAPRN
+494 LRLLAPKN

-517 SGATFID
+517 SGTTFID
-524 VLTTT
+524 VITTT
-529 PLTISSFSSSIST
+529 PLTISSSAPTSSSSPT
-542 TAPLSAAA
+542 PGT
-550 SQGRLSNEE
+550 SQGKMSKEE
-559 AEERGKKVRVY
+559 AEEKGKKVRVY

-589 GVYGFEGVER
+589 GVYGFEGEDQ
-599 EKDWRGDLGFVR
+599 ENDWRSELGFVR
-611 TWEDWSQL
+611 MWEDWLQL
-619 STPPAP
+619 ITPPTQTVATGVS

>member
-1 MILSRASLYF
+1 
-11 APVPNTRYVYFKYLI
+11 
-26 APVLCLRLLGTK
+26 
-38 ALTCH
+38 
-43 FGGRE
+43 
-48 DTKSIMD
+48 MD

-69 LVDLKSEP
+69 LADLKSEP

-90 LITLCHTS
+90 LTTLCHTS

-106 QSVNTLSTSLD
+106 QSVNTHSTSLD
-117 AFSSSLDALIDV
+117 AFSSSLDALLDV
-129 LPEVEQKA
+129 LPVVEQKA
-137 KGFLE
+137 RGFLE
-142 EVKDVQTER
+142 EVKDVQAER
-151 KEMKVVVENLG
+151 KKMKVVVENLG
-162 RIEEIVGVGVVVE
+162 RVEEIVGVGNVVE

-220 SMVGDLLSGLRESG
+220 SMVGDLLSGLREG
-234 TNKLPVLFK
+234 GANKLPVLFK

-272 KTLDD
+272 RSLED
-277 LDVERRTSGALAPVT
+277 LDVERRTSGAFTTVT
-292 SSFQQSSVSVS
+292 PSFQNSVS
-303 GERYLKRYVDAW
+303 GERYLKRYVDVW

-326 TTIFLERP
+326 TTIFLERS
-334 ASSPETT
+334 ASSPETVEL
-341 GFLHSL
+341 LHSL

-357 ELLGTLEVTLP
+357 VLLGTLEATLP
-368 NIQDP
+368 TVQDP

-412 VTKGFHD
+412 VTKGFHN
-419 ARNKFIHTVS
+419 ARDKFINSVS
-429 SASPAVL
+429 SASPTAL
-436 SISSSTSATSSS
+436 SISSSATSTT
-448 SPSTNEPNLDA
+448 STVSLSTHEPNLDA
-459 IRFDITN
+459 VQLDTTN

-481 AIFAND
+481 AIYAND

-494 LRLLAPRN
+494 LRLLAPKN

-517 SGATFID
+517 SGTTFID
-524 VLTTT
+524 VITTT
-529 PLTISSFSSSIST
+529 PLTISSSAPTSSSSPT
-542 TAPLSAAA
+542 PGT
-550 SQGRLSNEE
+550 SQGKMSKEE
-559 AEERGKKVRVY
+559 AEEKGKKVRVY

-589 GVYGFEGVER
+589 GVYGFEGEDQ
-599 EKDWRGDLGFVR
+599 ENDWRSELGFVR
-611 TWEDWSQL
+611 MWEDWLQL
-619 STPPAP
+619 ITPPTQTVATGVS

>member
-1 MILSRASLYF
+1 
-11 APVPNTRYVYFKYLI
+11 
-26 APVLCLRLLGTK
+26 
-38 ALTCH
+38 
-43 FGGRE
+43 
-48 DTKSIMD
+48 MD

-69 LVDLKSEP
+69 LADLKSEP

-90 LITLCHTS
+90 LTTLCHTS

-129 LPEVEQKA
+129 LPVVEQKA

-142 EVKDVQTER
+142 EVKDVQAER
-151 KEMKVVVENLG
+151 KKMKVVVENLG
-162 RIEEIVGVGVVVE
+162 RVEEIVGVGSVVE

-272 KTLDD
+272 RTLED
-277 LDVERRTSGALAPVT
+277 LDVERRTSGAFT
-292 SSFQQSSVSVS
+292 SITPSFQSSVS
-303 GERYLKRYVDAW
+303 GERYLKRYVDVW

-341 GFLHSL
+341 ELLHSL

-357 ELLGTLEVTLP
+357 VLLATLEATLP
-368 NIQDP
+368 TVQDP

-412 VTKGFHD
+412 VTKGFYD
-419 ARNKFIHTVS
+419 ARDKFIYAVS
-429 SASPAVL
+429 SASPTAL
-436 SISSSTSATSSS
+436 FISSSSSS
-448 SPSTNEPNLDA
+448 TTSTVSPSTNEPNLDA
-459 IRFDITN
+459 LQLDTTN
-466 PPHVPPHILTSHKPT
+466 PPHVPPHIITSHKPM
-481 AIFAND
+481 AIYAND

-494 LRLLAPRN
+494 LRLLAPKN
-502 LYRDLLTELDKSLDE
+502 LYQDLLTELDKSLDE
-517 SGATFID
+517 SGTTFVD
-524 VLTTT
+524 VITNT
-529 PLTISSFSSSIST
+529 PLTVSSFTTSSSS
-542 TAPLSAAA
+542 SASGG
-550 SQGRLSNEE
+550 SQGRVSKEE
-559 AEERGKKVRVY
+559 ADEKGRKVRVY
-570 LGSLFVKVFV
+570 LGNLFVKVFV

-589 GVYGFEGVER
+589 GVYGFEGEDKVE
-599 EKDWRGDLGFVR
+599 DWRSELGFVGA
-611 TWEDWSQL
+611 WEDWTQSITTSGETAVTGEL
-619 STPPAP
+619 

>member
-1 MILSRASLYF
+1 
-11 APVPNTRYVYFKYLI
+11 
-26 APVLCLRLLGTK
+26 
-38 ALTCH
+38 
-43 FGGRE
+43 
-48 DTKSIMD
+48 MD

-69 LVDLKSEP
+69 LADLKSEP

-90 LITLCHTS
+90 LTTLCHTS

-106 QSVNTLSTSLD
+106 QSVNTLYTSLD
-117 AFSSSLDALIDV
+117 AFSSSLDALLDV
-129 LPEVEQKA
+129 LPVVEQKA
-137 KGFLE
+137 RGFLE
-142 EVKDVQTER
+142 EVKDVQAER
-151 KEMKVVVENLG
+151 KKMKVVVENLG
-162 RIEEIVGVGVVVE
+162 RVEEIVGVGNVVE

-220 SMVGDLLSGLRESG
+220 SMVGDLLSGLREG
-234 TNKLPVLFK
+234 GANKLPVLFK

-272 KTLDD
+272 RSLED
-277 LDVERRTSGALAPVT
+277 LDVERRTSGAFTTVT
-292 SSFQQSSVSVS
+292 PSFQNSVS
-303 GERYLKRYVDAW
+303 GERYLKRYVDVW

-326 TTIFLERP
+326 TTIFLERS
-334 ASSPETT
+334 ASSPETVEL
-341 GFLHSL
+341 LHSL

-357 ELLGTLEVTLP
+357 VLLGTLEATLP
-368 NIQDP
+368 TVQDP

-412 VTKGFHD
+412 VTKGFHN
-419 ARNKFIHTVS
+419 ARDKFINSVS
-429 SASPAVL
+429 SASPTAL
-436 SISSSTSATSSS
+436 SISSSATSTTSTVSS
-448 SPSTNEPNLDA
+448 STHEPNLDA
-459 IRFDITN
+459 VQLDTTN

-481 AIFAND
+481 AIYAND

-494 LRLLAPRN
+494 LRLLAPKN

-517 SGATFID
+517 SGTTFID
-524 VLTTT
+524 VITTT
-529 PLTISSFSSSIST
+529 PLTISSSAATSSSSP
-542 TAPLSAAA
+542 APGT
-550 SQGRLSNEE
+550 SQGKMSKEE
-559 AEERGKKVRVY
+559 AEEKGKKVRVY

-589 GVYGFEGVER
+589 GVYGFEGEDQ
-599 EKDWRGDLGFVR
+599 ENDWRSELGFVR
-611 TWEDWSQL
+611 MWEDWLQL
-619 STPPAP
+619 ITPPTQTVATGVS

>member
-1 MILSRASLYF
+1 
-11 APVPNTRYVYFKYLI
+11 
-26 APVLCLRLLGTK
+26 
-38 ALTCH
+38 
-43 FGGRE
+43 
-48 DTKSIMD
+48 MD

-69 LVDLKSEP
+69 LADLKSEP

-90 LITLCHTS
+90 LTTLCHTS
-98 YPTFLSVH
+98 YSTFLSVH

-117 AFSSSLDALIDV
+117 AFSSSLEALINV
-129 LPEVEQKA
+129 LPVVEQKA

-142 EVKDVQTER
+142 EVKDVQAER
-151 KEMKVVVENLG
+151 KKMKVVVENLG
-162 RIEEIVGVGVVVE
+162 RVEEIVGVGSVVE

-234 TNKLPVLFK
+234 ANKLPVLFK

-272 KTLDD
+272 RSLED
-277 LDVERRTSGALAPVT
+277 LDIERRTSGAFT
-292 SSFQQSSVSVS
+292 QSSVS
-303 GERYLKRYVDAW
+303 GERYLKKYVDVW

-326 TTIFLERP
+326 TTIFLERS
-334 ASSPETT
+334 ASSSETT
-341 GFLHSL
+341 EFLHSL
-347 LTTYTTHLLS
+347 LTNYTTHLLS
-357 ELLGTLEVTLP
+357 VLLRTLEVTLP
-368 NIQDP
+368 TVQDP

-392 IGLDFRWII
+392 IGMDFRWII

-419 ARNKFIHTVS
+419 ARDKFVSSVS
-429 SASPAVL
+429 SASPTAL
-436 SISSSTSATSSS
+436 SISPSPTSTTSGGSS
-448 SPSTNEPNLDA
+448 STNEPNLDA
-459 IRFDITN
+459 LRLDTVN

-481 AIFAND
+481 AIYAND

-494 LRLLAPRN
+494 LRLLAPKN
-502 LYRDLLTELDKSLDE
+502 LYRDLITELDKSLDD
-517 SGATFID
+517 SGTTFID
-524 VLTTT
+524 VVTTT
-529 PLTISSFSSSIST
+529 PLTISSSSSSS
-542 TAPLSAAA
+542 PPSLSVGP
-550 SQGRLSNEE
+550 SQ
-559 AEERGKKVRVY
+559 AEEKGRKVRVY

-589 GVYGFEGVER
+589 GVYGFEGEER
-599 EKDWRGDLGFVR
+599 EKDWRSELGFVR
-611 TWEDWSQL
+611 TWEDWLQL
-619 STPPAP
+619 ITPPAP

>member
-1 MILSRASLYF
+1 M
-11 APVPNTRYVYFKYLI
+11 
-26 APVLCLRLLGTK
+26 
-38 ALTCH
+38 
-43 FGGRE
+43 
-48 DTKSIMD
+48 DT
-55 VDDPEYLSYLTSLH
+55 DDPEYLSYLTSLH
-69 LVDLKSEP
+69 LPDLKSEP
-77 AKLNSSSAQLTNV
+77 AKLNSSSSQLTNV

-129 LPEVEQKA
+129 LPVVEQKA

-142 EVKDVQTER
+142 EVKDAQAER
-151 KEMKVVVENLG
+151 KKMKVVVENIG
-162 RIEEIVGVGVVVE
+162 RVEEIVGVGSVVE

-194 NLARKL
+194 NLAKKL

-220 SMVGDLLSGLRESG
+220 SMVGDLLGGLRESG

-272 KTLDD
+272 RSLED
-277 LDVERRTSGALAPVT
+277 LDVERTSGAFTPVIP
-292 SSFQQSSVSVS
+292 SFQHTVVSVS
-303 GERYLKRYVDAW
+303 GERYLKKYVDVW

-326 TTIFLERP
+326 TTIFLERS
-334 ASSPETT
+334 ASSPEITE
-341 GFLHSL
+341 FLHSL

-357 ELLGTLEVTLP
+357 VLLGTLEVTLP
-368 NIQDP
+368 TVQDP

-412 VTKGFHD
+412 VTKGFRD
-419 ARNKFIHTVS
+419 ARDKFIHAIS
-429 SASPAVL
+429 SASPTVFSL
-436 SISSSTSATSSS
+436 SSSSTPTTGTGSS
-448 SPSTNEPNLDA
+448 STNEPNLDA
-459 IRFDITN
+459 VQFDTTN
-466 PPHVPPHILTSHKPT
+466 PPHVPPHILTSHKPM
-481 AIFAND
+481 AIYAND

-494 LRLLAPRN
+494 LRLLAPKS
-502 LYRDLLTELDKSLDE
+502 LYRDLLTELGKTLDE

-524 VLTTT
+524 VITTT
-529 PLTISSFSSSIST
+529 LAVSSSPYSL
-542 TAPLSAAA
+542 PPSG
-550 SQGRLSNEE
+550 SQVKPSKEEVEDKGR
-559 AEERGKKVRVY
+559 KTRVY
-570 LGSLFVKVFV
+570 LGSLFVRVFV
-580 PFVRRALVE
+580 PFIRRAFVE
-589 GVYGFEGVER
+589 GVYGFEGEER
-599 EKDWRGDLGFVR
+599 EKDWKGALGFVK
-611 TWEDWSQL
+611 TWEDWLQL
-619 STPPAP
+619 TTLPT

>member
-1 MILSRASLYF
+1 
-11 APVPNTRYVYFKYLI
+11 
-26 APVLCLRLLGTK
+26 
-38 ALTCH
+38 
-43 FGGRE
+43 
-48 DTKSIMD
+48 MD

-69 LVDLKSEP
+69 LADLKSEP

-90 LITLCHTS
+90 LTTLCHTS

-117 AFSSSLDALIDV
+117 AFSSSLDALLDV
-129 LPEVEQKA
+129 LPVVEQKA
-137 KGFLE
+137 RGFLE
-142 EVKDVQTER
+142 EVKDVQAER
-151 KEMKVVVENLG
+151 KKMKVVVENLG
-162 RIEEIVGVGVVVE
+162 RVEEIVGVGNVVE

-220 SMVGDLLSGLRESG
+220 SMVGDLLSGLREG
-234 TNKLPVLFK
+234 GANKLPVLFK

-272 KTLDD
+272 RSLED
-277 LDVERRTSGALAPVT
+277 LDVERRTSGAFTTVT
-292 SSFQQSSVSVS
+292 PSFQNSVS
-303 GERYLKRYVDAW
+303 GERYLKRYVDVW

-326 TTIFLERP
+326 TTIFLERS
-334 ASSPETT
+334 ASSPETVEL
-341 GFLHSL
+341 LHSL

-357 ELLGTLEVTLP
+357 VLLGTLEATLP
-368 NIQDP
+368 TVQDP

-412 VTKGFHD
+412 VTKGFHN
-419 ARNKFIHTVS
+419 ARDKFINSVS
-429 SASPAVL
+429 SASPTAL
-436 SISSSTSATSSS
+436 SISSSATSTTSTVSS
-448 SPSTNEPNLDA
+448 STHEPNLDA
-459 IRFDITN
+459 VQLDTTN

-481 AIFAND
+481 AIYAND

-494 LRLLAPRN
+494 LRLLAPKN

-517 SGATFID
+517 SGTTFID
-524 VLTTT
+524 VITTT
-529 PLTISSFSSSIST
+529 PLTISSSAATSSSSPASGT
-542 TAPLSAAA
+542 
-550 SQGRLSNEE
+550 SQGKMSKEE
-559 AEERGKKVRVY
+559 AEEKGKKVRVY

-589 GVYGFEGVER
+589 GVYGFEGEDQ
-599 EKDWRGDLGFVR
+599 ENDWRSELGFVR
-611 TWEDWSQL
+611 MWEDWLQL
-619 STPPAP
+619 ITPPTQTVATGVS

>member
-1 MILSRASLYF
+1 
-11 APVPNTRYVYFKYLI
+11 
-26 APVLCLRLLGTK
+26 
-38 ALTCH
+38 
-43 FGGRE
+43 
-48 DTKSIMD
+48 MD
-55 VDDPEYLSYLTSLH
+55 ADDPEYLSYLTSLH
-69 LVDLKSEP
+69 LTDLKSEP

-117 AFSSSLDALIDV
+117 AFSSSLDALINV
-129 LPEVEQKA
+129 LPVVEQKA

-142 EVKDVQTER
+142 EVKDVQAER
-151 KEMKVVVENLG
+151 KKMKVVVENLG
-162 RIEEIVGVGVVVE
+162 RVEEIVGVGSVVE

-272 KTLDD
+272 RSLED
-277 LDVERRTSGALAPVT
+277 LDVERRTSGAFTPIT
-292 SSFQQSSVSVS
+292 PSFQQSSVSAS
-303 GERYLKRYVDAW
+303 GERYLKKYVDVW

-334 ASSPETT
+334 AASPETAE
-341 GFLHSL
+341 FLHSL

-357 ELLGTLEVTLP
+357 VLLGTLEVTLP
-368 NIQDP
+368 TVQDP

-412 VTKGFHD
+412 VMKGFHD
-419 ARNKFIHTVS
+419 ARDKFIHTVS
-429 SASPAVL
+429 STSSTVL
-436 SISSSTSATSSS
+436 SISSSSTSTTAAGSSS
-448 SPSTNEPNLDA
+448 TVEPNLDA
-459 IRFDITN
+459 VRLDTTN
-466 PPHVPPHILTSHKPT
+466 PPHVPPHIITSHKPT
-481 AIFAND
+481 VVYAND

-494 LRLLAPRN
+494 LRLLAPKN

-517 SGATFID
+517 SGMAFVD
-524 VLTTT
+524 VITTT
-529 PLTISSFSSSIST
+529 PLTVPSLSSSG
-542 TAPLSAAA
+542 
-550 SQGRLSNEE
+550 SQGTLSKEE
-559 AEERGKKVRVY
+559 AEGKGKKLRVY
-570 LGSLFVKVFV
+570 LGSLFVKIFV
-580 PFVRRALVE
+580 PFIRRALVE
-589 GVYGFEGVER
+589 GVYGFEGEEA
-599 EKDWRGDLGFVR
+599 EKDWRSELGFVR
-611 TWEDWSQL
+611 TWEDWLQS
-619 STPPAP
+619 SAPTVS

>member
-1 MILSRASLYF
+1 MTSI
-11 APVPNTRYVYFKYLI
+11 
-26 APVLCLRLLGTK
+26 LCLCLLGSK
-38 ALTCH
+38 VPACH
-43 FGGRE
+43 FG
-48 DTKSIMD
+48 DAAKSIMD

-69 LVDLKSEP
+69 LADLKSEP

-117 AFSSSLDALIDV
+117 AFSSSLDALTNV
-129 LPEVEQKA
+129 LPVVEQKA

-142 EVKDVQTER
+142 EVKDVQAER
-151 KEMKVVVENLG
+151 KRMKVVMENLG
-162 RIEEIVGVGVVVE
+162 RVEEIVGVGSVVE

-272 KTLDD
+272 RSLED

-292 SSFQQSSVSVS
+292 PSFQPSSVSVS
-303 GERYLKRYVDAW
+303 GERYLKRYVDVW

-334 ASSPETT
+334 TSSPETT
-341 GFLHSL
+341 ESLHSL

-357 ELLGTLEVTLP
+357 VLLGTLEVTLP
-368 NIQDP
+368 TVQDP

-392 IGLDFRWII
+392 IGLDFRWTI

-412 VTKGFHD
+412 VTKGFHN
-419 ARNKFIHTVS
+419 ARDRFIHTVS
-429 SASPAVL
+429 SASPATL
-436 SISSSTSATSSS
+436 SISPSSTSTTTAGSSS
-448 SPSTNEPNLDA
+448 ASEPNLDTV
-459 IRFDITN
+459 RFDTTN
-466 PPHVPPHILTSHKPT
+466 PPHVPPHVLTSHKPT
-481 AIFAND
+481 AIYAND

-494 LRLLAPRN
+494 LRLLAPKN
-502 LYRDLLTELDKSLDE
+502 LYRDLLAELDKSLDE
-517 SGATFID
+517 SGTTFID
-524 VLTTT
+524 VVITT
-529 PLTISSFSSSIST
+529 PLTISSPTTATSSLSPSLST
-542 TAPLSAAA
+542 TSP
-550 SQGRLSNEE
+550 Q
-559 AEERGKKVRVY
+559 GKKVRVL
-570 LGSLFVKVFV
+570 LGNMFVKVFV

-589 GVYGFEGVER
+589 GVYGFEGER
-599 EKDWRGDLGFVR
+599 GKRIGGASWDL
-611 TWEDWSQL
+611 
-619 STPPAP
+619 

>member
-1 MILSRASLYF
+1 
-11 APVPNTRYVYFKYLI
+11 
-26 APVLCLRLLGTK
+26 
-38 ALTCH
+38 
-43 FGGRE
+43 
-48 DTKSIMD
+48 MD
-55 VDDPEYLSYLTSLH
+55 VDDPEYLSYLTSLN
-69 LVDLKSEP
+69 LADLKSEP

-90 LITLCHTS
+90 LTTLCHTS

-117 AFSSSLDALIDV
+117 AFSSSLDALINV
-129 LPEVEQKA
+129 LPVVEQKA

-142 EVKDVQTER
+142 EVEDVQAER
-151 KEMKVVVENLG
+151 KKMKVIVENLG
-162 RIEEIVGVGVVVE
+162 RVEEIVGVGSVVE

-272 KTLDD
+272 RSLED
-277 LDVERRTSGALAPVT
+277 LDVERRTSGAFIPVT
-292 SSFQQSSVSVS
+292 PSFQSSVS
-303 GERYLKRYVDAW
+303 GERYLKKYVDVW

-334 ASSPETT
+334 AASPETT
-341 GFLHSL
+341 EFLHSL

-357 ELLGTLEVTLP
+357 VLLGTLEATLP
-368 NIQDP
+368 TVQDP

-392 IGLDFRWII
+392 IGMDFRWII

-419 ARNKFIHTVS
+419 ARDKFIHSVS
-429 SASPAVL
+429 SASPTAL
-436 SISSSTSATSSS
+436 SISSPSASTASTGSS
-448 SPSTNEPNLDA
+448 STNELNLD
-459 IRFDITN
+459 IVQLDTTN

-481 AIFAND
+481 AIYAND

-494 LRLLAPRN
+494 LRLLAPKN

-517 SGATFID
+517 SGLTFID
-524 VLTTT
+524 IITTT
-529 PLTISSFSSSIST
+529 PLTISSSSSSIT
-542 TAPLSAAA
+542 TTTTPSSSSSSAA
-550 SQGRLSNEE
+550 SQGKISKEE
-559 AEERGKKVRVY
+559 AEERGKKARVY

-589 GVYGFEGVER
+589 GVYGFEGEEG
-599 EKDWRGDLGFVR
+599 EKDWRSELGFVR
-611 TWEDWSQL
+611 TWEDWLQVI
-619 STPPAP
+619 TPPQVAGSREL

>member
-1 MILSRASLYF
+1 
-11 APVPNTRYVYFKYLI
+11 
-26 APVLCLRLLGTK
+26 
-38 ALTCH
+38 
-43 FGGRE
+43 
-48 DTKSIMD
+48 MD
-55 VDDPEYLSYLTSLH
+55 ADDPEYLSYLTSLH
-69 LVDLKSEP
+69 LTDLKSEP

-117 AFSSSLDALIDV
+117 AFSSSLDALINV
-129 LPEVEQKA
+129 LPVVEQKA

-142 EVKDVQTER
+142 EVKDVQAER
-151 KEMKVVVENLG
+151 KKMKVVVENLG
-162 RIEEIVGVGVVVE
+162 RVEEIVGVGSVVE

-272 KTLDD
+272 RSLED
-277 LDVERRTSGALAPVT
+277 LDVERRTSGAFTPIT
-292 SSFQQSSVSVS
+292 PSFQQSSVSAS
-303 GERYLKRYVDAW
+303 GERYLKKYVDVW

-334 ASSPETT
+334 AASPETAE
-341 GFLHSL
+341 FLHSL

-357 ELLGTLEVTLP
+357 VLLGTLEVTLP
-368 NIQDP
+368 TVQDP

-412 VTKGFHD
+412 VMKGFHD
-419 ARNKFIHTVS
+419 ARDKFIHTVS
-429 SASPAVL
+429 STSSTVL
-436 SISSSTSATSSS
+436 SISSSSTSTTAAGSSS
-448 SPSTNEPNLDA
+448 TVEPNLDA
-459 IRFDITN
+459 VRLDTTN
-466 PPHVPPHILTSHKPT
+466 PPHVPPHIITSHKPT
-481 AIFAND
+481 VVYAND

-494 LRLLAPRN
+494 LRLLAPKN
-502 LYRDLLTELDKSLDE
+502 LYQDLLTELDKSLDE
-517 SGATFID
+517 SGMAFVD
-524 VLTTT
+524 VITTT
-529 PLTISSFSSSIST
+529 PLTVPSLSSSG
-542 TAPLSAAA
+542 
-550 SQGRLSNEE
+550 SQGTLSKEE
-559 AEERGKKVRVY
+559 AEGKGKKLRVY

-580 PFVRRALVE
+580 PFIRRALVE
-589 GVYGFEGVER
+589 GVYGFEGEEA
-599 EKDWRGDLGFVR
+599 EKDWRSELGFVR
-611 TWEDWSQL
+611 TWEDWLQS
-619 STPPAP
+619 SAPTVS

>member
-1 MILSRASLYF
+1 
-11 APVPNTRYVYFKYLI
+11 
-26 APVLCLRLLGTK
+26 
-38 ALTCH
+38 
-43 FGGRE
+43 
-48 DTKSIMD
+48 MD

-69 LVDLKSEP
+69 LADLKSEP

-90 LITLCHTS
+90 LTTLCHTS

-117 AFSSSLDALIDV
+117 AFSSSLDALLDV
-129 LPEVEQKA
+129 LPVVEQKA
-137 KGFLE
+137 RGFLE
-142 EVKDVQTER
+142 EVKDVQAER
-151 KEMKVVVENLG
+151 KKMKVVVENLG
-162 RIEEIVGVGVVVE
+162 RVEEIVGVGNVVE

-220 SMVGDLLSGLRESG
+220 SMVGDLLSGLREG
-234 TNKLPVLFK
+234 GANKLPVLFK

-272 KTLDD
+272 RSLED
-277 LDVERRTSGALAPVT
+277 LDVERRTSGAFTTVT
-292 SSFQQSSVSVS
+292 PSFQNSVS
-303 GERYLKRYVDAW
+303 GERYLKRYADVW

-326 TTIFLERP
+326 TTIFLERS
-334 ASSPETT
+334 ASSPETVEL
-341 GFLHSL
+341 LHSL

-357 ELLGTLEVTLP
+357 VLLGTLEATLP
-368 NIQDP
+368 TVQDP

-412 VTKGFHD
+412 VTKGFHN
-419 ARNKFIHTVS
+419 ARDKFINSVS
-429 SASPAVL
+429 SASPTAL
-436 SISSSTSATSSS
+436 SISSSATSTTSTVSS
-448 SPSTNEPNLDA
+448 STHEPNLDA
-459 IRFDITN
+459 VQLDTTN

-481 AIFAND
+481 AIYAND

-494 LRLLAPRN
+494 LRLLAPKN

-517 SGATFID
+517 SGTTFID
-524 VLTTT
+524 VITTT
-529 PLTISSFSSSIST
+529 PLTISSSAATSSSSP
-542 TAPLSAAA
+542 APGT
-550 SQGRLSNEE
+550 SQGKMSKEE
-559 AEERGKKVRVY
+559 AEEKGKKVRVY

-589 GVYGFEGVER
+589 GVYGFEGEDQ
-599 EKDWRGDLGFVR
+599 ENDWRSELGFVR
-611 TWEDWSQL
+611 MWEDWLQL
-619 STPPAP
+619 ITPPTQTVATGVS